1 MNSKQSFYRTMW
13 RWHFYA
19 GLFCIPFIIIL
30 SVTGAIYLFKPQI
43 DNMREKPFENIVKT
57 EARKLPNEHIAA
69 ALAVL
74 PNAKFHTYRLPEN
87 SQQGIKVS
95 VFSNKVRYLVYV
107 NPFNLQILDVVR
119 YDALFLQ
126 WVKNIH
132 GELLAGKVGEIL
144 VELAA
149 CWTIVLILTGLYLW
163 WPRNAR
169 GLAGVLYP
177 RLQLKGRSFW
187 KDLHAV
193 VGMWISILVLF
204 LLISGLPWTFVWGS
218 SFKEVRAMTTR
229 ITSQDWSTSQAT
241 QTQSWRV
248 RAVSHY
254 DLTQETVS
262 SAANLNFAFPV
273 MLSVSDSNDNTWKV
287 SSMNQNRPLRKNAW
301 IDGAT
306 GNVSNVTNFSDKKL
320 VDKAIGIGIAA
331 HEGQLFG
338 WFNQVLGVL
347 SALGLIT
354 LAVSGFVLWRKRKN
368 SNSLGAPE
376 KSMPPVGKKCFIP
389 IVLLPVLLL
398 PLLLISVLCII
409 FIEYA
414 VIKKAPKLSQWLGF

>member
-1 MNSKQSFYRTMW
+1 MW

-30 SVTGAIYLFKPQI
+30 SLTGAIYLFKPQI
-43 DNMREKPFENIVKT
+43 DSLREKPFENIIKT

-69 ALAVL
+69 ALAAL

-87 SQQGIKVS
+87 PQQAIKVS
-95 VFSNKVRYLVYV
+95 VFSNKVRYLIYV
-107 NPFNLQILDVVR
+107 NPFTLHILDVVR
-119 YDALFLQ
+119 YDAMFLQ

-132 GELLAGKVGEIL
+132 GELLAGKVGEVL

-163 WPRNAR
+163 WPRNTR

-177 RLQLKGRSFW
+177 RLHLKGRNFW
-187 KDLHAV
+187 KDIHAV
-193 VGMWISILVLF
+193 IGMWISVLVLF

-229 ITSQDWSTSQAT
+229 MTSQDWSTNQAA

-248 RAVSHY
+248 GAVSHY
-254 DLTQETVS
+254 DLTPETVS
-262 SAANLNFAFPV
+262 SASELNFAFPV
-273 MLSVSDSNDNTWKV
+273 MLSVSDSDKNIWKV
-287 SSMNQNRPLRKNAW
+287 SSMSQNRPLRKNAW
-301 IDGAT
+301 VDGAT
-306 GNVSNVTNFSDKKL
+306 GRVNNVKDFSDKKL

-338 WFNQVLGVL
+338 WFNQALGVFA
-347 SALGLIT
+347 ALGLIT
-354 LAVSGFVLWRKRKN
+354 LSVSGFILWRKRKN
-368 SNSLGAPE
+368 SGSLGAPE
-376 KSMPPVGKKCFIP
+376 KAMPPANKKFLIPIVILP
-389 IVLLPVLLL
+389 IVLLPVLL
-398 PLLLISVLCII
+398 ISVLCIL
-409 FIEYA
+409 FLEYA
-414 VIKKAPKLSQWLGF
+414 IIKRVPRIGQWLGFSA